1 MRDSSCI
8 KLGCVALL
16 VCLAGAAFAQRSF
29 PLGINV
35 NSNYVEG
42 VGYLDAVSASTT
54 LYNPVLRTMAPS
66 VAQLQGES
74 PTTGAT
80 ITNPTNLI
88 YLVASGLRTDIIGP
102 RAGGTLSI
110 TGATVQAASVST
122 PSLTVNGVA
131 IAQEFQTASTNLYE
145 DLRFPPQAVN
155 ISGGTAFCALIGTW
169 GPNANQLA
177 MAFDRSKTEC
187 LYVIAQLPHNYVTNT
202 VLYPHLH
209 ISPNTSNTGDVVF
222 VMRYTWA
229 NIGATFPTE
238 VALTNVVTIA
248 SDSKWIHLMPKLGSM
263 VPGAGQGGFS
273 SMLHMRL
280 ERLGADSRD
289 TFNADIHLLEFDLHY
304 LTRGSPLHFDP

>member
-1 MRDSSCI
+1 MRNTSCLG
-8 KLGCVALL
+8 LGCVALM
-16 VCLAGAAFAQRSF
+16 VCLAGAVFAQRSF

-80 ITNPTNLI
+80 ITTPPNLI

-131 IAQEFQTASTNLYE
+131 IAQEFQTTSTNLYE

-187 LYVIAQLPHNYVTNT
+187 LYVIAQLPHNYVTNS

-209 ISPNTSNTGDVVF
+209 LSPNTSNTGDVVF

-248 SDSKWIHLMPKLGSM
+248 SGSRWKHLMPMLGSM
-263 VPGAGQGGFS
+263 VPGAGQGGIS

-280 ERLGADSRD
+280 ERLGGDTRD
-289 TFNADIHLLEFDLHY
+289 TFPVDIHLLEFDIHY
-304 LTRGSPLHFDP
+304 MTRGSPSSF